1 MDLGGSPGTAVYA
14 AFEGHVT
21 VFQPHIPAQDPPVTG
36 MDHNGVYGAQIFM
49 RYPNDKMGGFY
60 THIKD
65 VPAGFGVGSLVAR
78 GDFLGNVIKVIR
90 IKNPDNTF
98 ETITLTAPHVHLA
111 LVEIIGSQK
120 VGVNLYQLFLDL
132 ETIYAENYVP
142 VRFMED
148 GTPPEPQWSRKKNY
162 VPVAGRRQD
171 TGYAS
176 KPPEQTSRE
185 YQLH

>member
-1 MDLGGSPGTAVYA
+1 MDLGASTDTAVETAAYA
-14 AFEGHVT
+14 AFDGHVT
-21 VFQPHIPAQDPPVTG
+21 VFTPHNPDNDSKTR
-36 MDHNGVYGAQIFM
+36 YGAQFAM

-185 YQLH
+185 YQPH